1 MVFLL
6 TSCAVNQN
14 WTRAVV
20 RELKPVELNEIYKTK
35 VPNLAAISKCSSP
48 PSIKITNAE
57 SSKKD
62 FTFYVVWP
70 SINWQ
75 LTPNILI
82 DNVVLYMNDAFTQ
95 CGIKVNQNS
104 TKVIHVS
111 LDKAESNLPFMAVV
125 STTVTQLKI
134 VIPEINYT
142 KRYEHSEST
151 PRGPVMGVAYNIHAI
166 TWQMINDPVIQDYLL
181 CTDMAAKAGLSSG
194 NTALDILKKRYAI
207 GEITKDQ
214 FEQMKKDIQ

>member
-1 MVFLL
+1 MSFLL
-6 TSCAVNQN
+6 ASCAVNQN

-20 RELKPVELNEIYKTK
+20 RELKPGELNNIYKTK
-35 VPNLAAISKCSSP
+35 VPNLAAINKCSSP

-57 SSKKD
+57 ASDKA
-62 FTFYVVWP
+62 FTFHIVWP
-70 SINWQ
+70 SFNWQ

-82 DNVVLYMNDAFTQ
+82 ESVVLYMNNAFSQ

-104 TKVIHVS
+104 AKVIHVS
-111 LDKAESNLPFMAVV
+111 LDKVESNIPFMSWV
-125 STTVTQLKI
+125 TTTNTQLKI

-142 KRYEHSEST
+142 KRYVHSEVT
-151 PRGPVMGVAYNIHAI
+151 PLGAVMGVVYNIHAI

-181 CTDMAAKAGLSSG
+181 CTDMGAKAGLSSG
-194 NTALDILKKRYAI
+194 NTALDILKKRYAT